1 MLARRATVFAA
12 LSAALAIACARGATD
27 PLVEEIAPT
36 EGEPAAS
43 LPGADASAGGDAGAS
58 RDGDSDDG
66 ASPDGNK
73 PDAAPTAPASG
84 TTVTGAAS
92 GITIA
97 PAHAAAVVVASL
109 ASVDRVVVVI
119 STRPGFCAD
128 YAGGVDHAGD
138 KSLAIAVVA
147 KGLFSSVGPATYTI
161 GTNKPSSTGGSFDT
175 SARVAAYD
183 SQCKSTVAAANES
196 ATSGTV
202 TLSAVAPSGI
212 KGTFSLTYPGGGSL
226 SGTLDATVCTSPGA
240 DTFVCMP

>member
-1 MLARRATVFAA
+1 MLARRAFVFAA
-12 LSAALAIACARGATD
+12 LTGALAAACARGATD
-27 PLVEEIAPT
+27 PLVEELAPT
-36 EGEPAAS
+36 EGAPPTG
-43 LPGADASAGGDAGAS
+43 LPGTDAAAAVDAGGTLDAGP
-58 RDGDSDDG
+58 DDG
-66 ASPDGNK
+66 ASPAAKK
-73 PDAAPTAPASG
+73 PDAGAVPGG
-84 TTVTGAAS
+84 TTVTGTAS
-92 GITIA
+92 GVTIA

-128 YAGGVDHAGD
+128 YASGVDRAGD
-138 KSLAIAVVA
+138 ESLAIAVVA

-161 GTNKPSSTGGSFDT
+161 GTSKPSSTGGSFDT
-175 SARVAAYD
+175 SARIASYD
-183 SQCKSTVAAANES
+183 SQCKSTVSAANES

-226 SGTLDATVCTSPGA
+226 SGSLDATVCTSPGA